1 MKTTPNHTLT
11 HALRLCAMTAALF
24 TVDAFAQS
32 NASDMSKSNNT
43 HATGKPELTHTD
55 KHFVEKA
62 VTSGRE
68 EVDISRVAAERA
80 TNADVKQFAQMM
92 VDDHT
97 RANDE
102 LVAFAQAHSIEVK
115 EKKSDADKWSK
126 KDAKDF
132 DRDYVKKMV
141 SDHKDAV
148 DLFRNEA
155 KDGTD
160 PELVELARKTLPKLE
175 QHYEKANDL
184 KKMIK

>member
-1 MKTTPNHTLT
+1 MKTFPHQTLA
-11 HALRLCAMTAALF
+11 HALRLCAMTAALL
-24 TVDAFAQS
+24 TVDAFAES
-32 NASDMSKSNNT
+32 TSAMPKASDHT

-55 KHFVEKA
+55 KRFLEKA
-62 VTSGRE
+62 ATSGRE
-68 EVDISRVAAERA
+68 EVEISRVAAERA
-80 TNADVKQFAQMM
+80 TNPDVKQFAQMM
-92 VDDHT
+92 VDDHS

-102 LVAFAQAHSIEVK
+102 IIAFAQARSVELSD
-115 EKKSDADKWSK
+115 KKSEAEKWSK

-160 PELVELARKTLPKLE
+160 PELLEFARKTLPKLE

-184 KKMIK
+184 KKMVK